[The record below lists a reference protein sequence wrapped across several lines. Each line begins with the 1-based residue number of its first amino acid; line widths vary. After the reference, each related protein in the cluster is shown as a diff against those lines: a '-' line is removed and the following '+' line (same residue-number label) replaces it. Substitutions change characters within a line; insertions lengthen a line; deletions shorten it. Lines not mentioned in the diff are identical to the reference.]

1 MAGCAARV
9 LVAVLMG
16 NRARRLPGR
25 RVAGAGLVVVGSG
38 VGVGMES
45 FDDLDMVENVL
56 PRVEDLRDPFLN
68 KLNGMLLFRFVGV
81 GWHNDVS

>member
-25 RVAGAGLVVVGSG
+25 RVAGAGVVVVGSG
-38 VGVGMES
+38 VCVGMES

-68 KLNGMLLFRFVGV
+68 KLNGMLLFRFVGA

>member
-9 LVAVLMG
+9 LVAVVMG

-25 RVAGAGLVVVGSG
+25 RVAGAGVVVVGSG
-38 VGVGMES
+38 VCVGMES
-45 FDDLDMVENVL
+45 FDDLDTVENVL

-68 KLNGMLLFRFVGV
+68 KLNGMLLFRFVGA
-81 GWHNDVS
+81 G